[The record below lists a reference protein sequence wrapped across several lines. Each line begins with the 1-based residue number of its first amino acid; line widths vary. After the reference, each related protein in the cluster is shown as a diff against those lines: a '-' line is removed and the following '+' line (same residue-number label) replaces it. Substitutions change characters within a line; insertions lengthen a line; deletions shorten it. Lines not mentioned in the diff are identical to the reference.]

1 MHPAVAC
8 LAGAGSL
15 LVIVSVFVPVTFI
28 NHDDGD
34 GYKYI
39 PFKTDPYFLL
49 MISIFCYFSLVYL
62 TRAIRKGEEDATL
75 LAEFAFLASGIVMI
89 GRLADLWQGVIRL
102 RSNDG
107 GRLDAGFSVGFW
119 LIGVGGLLFLAA
131 GIAGVLLAAR
141 RARFFAVIAWPS
153 PLSARR
159 RIALGALS
167 GLGSALTIA
176 SAFPL
181 FTTSPQY
188 SGLESASILTRYV
201 GILLTSL
208 ALAVLSCV
216 FLALAAGRATWLRR
230 RMLAAFAVLPL
241 SFGAFAEVTGLEQWI
256 IVRYWRS
263 ADSALS
269 GSRTGPGF
277 WLFVGA
283 GLAFLLA
290 GAFAARFIRDI
301 DGRRFPPEIPVPQAH
316 TPPPYGQPAQPLGG
330 DPWNHPQPAGNPRP
344 FPAYSQRFPGP
355 PQSQGDPA
363 PRQAPSHPTRD
374 GQPAPV
380 PSPPPRP
387 RAEPTGPAP
396 RDDASGPDAPGDTSR
411 FAPPPKD
418 PDGQP

>member
-330 DPWNHPQPAGNPRP
+330 VVINVQLAGLFVLDHHFSKQGVQVLLKLNHLGVGEPRLFLRLAGPLIC
-344 FPAYSQRFPGP
+344 AGSSWHQEQAESQ
-355 PQSQGDPA
+355 QQC
-363 PRQAPSHPTRD
+363 
-374 GQPAPV
+374 
-380 PSPPPRP
+380 
-387 RAEPTGPAP
+387 
-396 RDDASGPDAPGDTSR
+396 
-411 FAPPPKD
+411 
-418 PDGQP
+418 

>member
-1 MHPAVAC
+1 
-8 LAGAGSL
+8 
-15 LVIVSVFVPVTFI
+15 
-28 NHDDGD
+28 
-34 GYKYI
+34 
-39 PFKTDPYFLL
+39 
-49 MISIFCYFSLVYL
+49 
-62 TRAIRKGEEDATL
+62 
-75 LAEFAFLASGIVMI
+75 
-89 GRLADLWQGVIRL
+89 
-102 RSNDG
+102 
-107 GRLDAGFSVGFW
+107 
-119 LIGVGGLLFLAA
+119 
-131 GIAGVLLAAR
+131 
-141 RARFFAVIAWPS
+141 
-153 PLSARR
+153 
-159 RIALGALS
+159 
-167 GLGSALTIA
+167 
-176 SAFPL
+176 
-181 FTTSPQY
+181 
-188 SGLESASILTRYV
+188 
-201 GILLTSL
+201 
-208 ALAVLSCV
+208 
-216 FLALAAGRATWLRR
+216 
-230 RMLAAFAVLPL
+230 MLAAFAVLPL

-330 DPWNHPQPAGNPRP
+330 DPWNYPQPAGNPRP

-363 PRQAPSHPTRD
+363 SRQAPSHPTRD

-380 PSPPPRP
+380 HSPPPRP